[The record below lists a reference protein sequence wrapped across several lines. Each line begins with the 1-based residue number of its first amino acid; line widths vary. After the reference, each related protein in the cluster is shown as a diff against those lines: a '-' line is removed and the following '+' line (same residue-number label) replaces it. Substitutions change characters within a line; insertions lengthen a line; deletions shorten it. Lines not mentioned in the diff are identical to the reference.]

1 VADMRR
7 MADARGQM
15 RRPVVFEGGAPVRIE
30 DLGASVFTGVVAG
43 KEPGIPLG
51 MPLTLAGPVVAR
63 LRREPGGNLLV
74 VADDEIG
81 PAALTCAVTA
91 LRAAGIAL
99 DVLDYGP
106 PDTPWS
112 GALELLAVR
121 PARRRETEGRLQE
134 LAALIEERLQLHDY
148 QAPARVCVIAA
159 LHRARELDPN
169 GTEASA
175 DLLEQILREGPDVG
189 VHVIA
194 WCDKPVSVSRRLSSS
209 ALREFS
215 LRLLG
220 PMSRDDSFTLID
232 SELAATIAPSQLV
245 LDDHDRATTLRLRR
259 FTLPTQEWVRHV
271 AETTS

>member
-1 VADMRR
+1 MRR
-7 MADARGQM
+7 LADSRGQT
-15 RRPVVFEGGAPVRIE
+15 RRPVVFEGNAPVRIE
-30 DLGASVFTGVVAG
+30 DLAASVFTAVVAG